1 MQSSIIKLS
10 PLVVCLL
17 SLIFAQCVVGSS
29 AFSCTQVSKSSFRY
43 YTKDD
48 RCGIDLVPTAGTSST
63 ARRLYKDTRQGMEP
77 HLPPVYSSIASRS
90 WSSAVSAVEA
100 VELDDVESAAS
111 PVQQMF
117 RGITSVFGV
126 VADVVIESILRGG
139 PPKLL
144 EEEIEISTNE
154 QIRVITLVDINWLKA
169 HEEIVSED
177 RVHKLK
183 EAILEWNSYRLPL
196 LVDARSGAILDGHH
210 RYAVGRVMGLS
221 RLPVILVDY
230 LNDDTISVDV
240 WPECGIDCLS
250 KEDVIEMSLSDEVFP
265 PKTSKHD
272 FVSSLETINVPL
284 SKLV

>member
-1 MQSSIIKLS
+1 M
-10 PLVVCLL
+10 
-17 SLIFAQCVVGSS
+17 
-29 AFSCTQVSKSSFRY
+29 
-43 YTKDD
+43 
-48 RCGIDLVPTAGTSST
+48 
-63 ARRLYKDTRQGMEP
+63 
-77 HLPPVYSSIASRS
+77 
-90 WSSAVSAVEA
+90 
-100 VELDDVESAAS
+100 
-111 PVQQMF
+111 
-117 RGITSVFGV
+117 
-126 VADVVIESILRGG
+126 
-139 PPKLL
+139 
-144 EEEIEISTNE
+144 
-154 QIRVITLVDINWLKA
+154 ITLVDINWLKA

-183 EAILEWNSYRLPL
+183 EAILGWNSYRMPL

-221 RLPVILVDY
+221 KLPVILVDY

>member
-1 MQSSIIKLS
+1 MQSSLIKLS

-17 SLIFAQCVVGSS
+17 SLIFAQCVVGSR

-43 YTKDD
+43 YTNDD
-48 RCGIDLVPTAGTSST
+48 RCGIDLVPTFGTTST

-90 WSSAVSAVEA
+90 WSSAVEA

-111 PVQQMF
+111 PVKQMF

-126 VADVVIESILRGG
+126 VADVVIESILRG

-144 EEEIEISTNE
+144 EEKKKIEISTNE

-183 EAILEWNSYRLPL
+183 EAILGWNSYRLPL

-240 WPECGIDCLS
+240 WPECGSDCLS
-250 KEDVIEMSLSDEVFP
+250 KEDVIEMSLSDGVFP

-272 FVSSLETINVPL
+272 FLSSLETINVPL